1 MTSGGGARTPHG
13 RYRGP
18 PRRGGHTDAV
28 DHALPGTRSRAVLAD
43 VARAGAFFAVAT
55 GPAPD
60 TTGRHPVGE
69 LYAGG
74 PELAA
79 RIAHVRRVLG
89 SDDRVAASITFQG
102 LAALLVSAP
111 FAAAVVHG
119 VLPELTPRTLHW
131 TPTTD
136 GPWPLWCADP
146 PLRPVPAVDEAAD
159 ALAAAVLEQHLVPL
173 VDAVRA
179 QVRVSPRVLVGNA
192 ASTVASARRMVAT
205 QWPASADRAAE
216 VAQRLLD
223 TGVLAGTGELLAPS
237 GPDRHWSFRRRSCC
251 LFHRA
256 RDGGLCGDCVLL
268 GR

>member
-1 MTSGGGARTPHG
+1 MDHTSAGT
-13 RYRGP
+13 GP
-18 PRRGGHTDAV
+18 
-28 DHALPGTRSRAVLAD
+28 RAVLAD

-55 GPAPD
+55 GADPD
-60 TTGRHPVGE
+60 TSGRHPVGR
-69 LYAGG
+69 LYDGG

-79 RIAHVRRVLG
+79 RIAHVRRALG

-119 VLPELTPRTLHW
+119 ALPVLTPRTLHW

-146 PLRPVPAVDEAAD
+146 PLRPVPSVDDAAG
-159 ALAAAVLEQHLVPL
+159 ALAGAVVEQHLTPL
-173 VDAVRA
+173 IDAVRA

-205 QWPASADRAAE
+205 HWPASADRAAS
-216 VAQRLLD
+216 VARRLLD
-223 TGVLAGTGELLAPS
+223 TGLLAGAGELRAPA

-251 LFHRA
+251 LYYRA

-268 GR
+268 DR